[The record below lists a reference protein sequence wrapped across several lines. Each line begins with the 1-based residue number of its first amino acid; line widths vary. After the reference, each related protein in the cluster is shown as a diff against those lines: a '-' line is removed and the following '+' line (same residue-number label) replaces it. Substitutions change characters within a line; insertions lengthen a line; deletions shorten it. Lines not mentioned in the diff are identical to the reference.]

1 MLIIN
6 VILILTSNFATRC
19 SRAHPHPA
27 ISTTLMFPGM
37 YSSYAIEQ
45 SFRDEYDTDIGLEYD
60 EGDAYRNFVEF
71 YEDVLPEFKAL
82 GKVVQFKVCP
92 Y

>member
-1 MLIIN
+1 
-6 VILILTSNFATRC
+6 
-19 SRAHPHPA
+19 
-27 ISTTLMFPGM
+27 MFPGM

-60 EGDAYRNFVEF
+60 EGDAYKNFVEF

-82 GKVVQFKVCP
+82 GKVVQFKVCVWVYIIRVQSKINLLLHGFWRIYIQLP
-92 Y
+92 